1 MLVQQMYYIDNG
13 FLFNI
18 PAAPYRRRICVPLL
32 MATAIGRDAKAKH
45 KLVFNGV
52 TVAEAEAN
60 GGIAFPS
67 NMRIDLSATKV
78 TSWSG
83 YIEANQAATIQAVAE
98 TNGEASTPKCINVQ
112 FGGW

>member
-1 MLVQQMYYIDNG
+1 MLVQQMYYIDND

-32 MATAIGRDAKAKH
+32 MATAFGAKSNASH

-52 TVAEAEAN
+52 TVVEAN
-60 GGIAFPS
+60 GKGGTTFEGVS
-67 NMRIDLSATKV
+67 TGTTEFN
-78 TSWSG
+78 SWSG
-83 YIEANQAATIQAVAE
+83 FIEANQTATIQAVAS
-98 TNGEASTPKCINVQ
+98 TNGQASTPKCINVQ